1 MLYRCSKTSK
11 KCQKL
16 SKTRRIIFIT
26 TTSTSKLD
34 LVKMLDD
41 TSTHKSRA
49 ESVASPSPY
58 VSVGPEGKTAHEY
71 LQLVG
76 ENSSLKI
83 NANFMPDQSVE
94 KIKVQ

>member
-1 MLYRCSKTSK
+1 M
-11 KCQKL
+11 
-16 SKTRRIIFIT
+16 
-26 TTSTSKLD
+26 SKLD

-58 VSVGPEGKTAHEY
+58 VNVGPEGKTAHEF

-76 ENSSLKI
+76 ENSPP
-83 NANFMPDQSVE
+83 NTNFMPDQSAE